1 MLPPQC
7 GARGGRGALLAPAPY
22 LGCTAALGLWDLRL
36 NLAAVWADQV
46 GFLGPG
52 LRAEAQHPTR
62 DSWTRTCRPALLSS
76 PTALG
81 WAAHTW
87 GGRRRR
93 PRVGG
98 TLWARDRGL
107 ATQTGPC
114 TLGTAVSVSQCL
126 PIPLSLSR
134 LSPVAVAMQKA
145 AQAPSSQPGPLS
157 LPSQS
162 TGEGAWGRTH
172 RQAENTP
179 SSRAWPP
186 ILLPDQMKPLPAM
199 PCRWPPPYGHSAQ
212 EPDLP
217 PLRS

>member
-7 GARGGRGALLAPAPY
+7 GARRGRGALLAPAPH
-22 LGCTAALGLWDLRL
+22 LGCTAALRLWDLRL

-52 LRAEAQHPTR
+52 LRAEAQHPTW
-62 DSWTRTCRPALLSS
+62 DSWTRTCRPALPNS
-76 PTALG
+76 PTAPG

-98 TLWARDRGL
+98 TLWARDMGL

-134 LSPVAVAMQKA
+134 RDC
-145 AQAPSSQPGPLS
+145 PLS
-157 LPSQS
+157 LRQCRRQPRPPPHSQAHCPCPAS
-162 TGEGAWGRTH
+162 PGEKVPGAGPTARQRTH
-172 RQAENTP
+172 
-179 SSRAWPP
+179 
-186 ILLPDQMKPLPAM
+186 
-199 PCRWPPPYGHSAQ
+199 
-212 EPDLP
+212 PDLGLGHP
-217 PLRS
+217 ASCLIR